1 MSFPAPSLKIAF
13 HNTNQTLVLDFAI
26 GLDLGADQYTSDHF
40 VRKLAA
46 VTCYV
51 LRLLGNLPYK
61 TNSTV
66 KQSGS
71 TKRRFHGRLVG
82 LEVQGKKT

>member
-1 MSFPAPSLKIAF
+1 MSFPAHSLKIAF

-46 VTCYV
+46 VTFTD
-51 LRLLGNLPYK
+51 YK
-61 TNSTV
+61 TNSTL

>member
-61 TNSTV
+61 
-66 KQSGS
+66 KQ
-71 TKRRFHGRLVG
+71 TPP
-82 LEVQGKKT
+82 